1 LIDNIFYGF
10 KKLIDEEINE
20 LEYICRIRTY
30 HELDKQIFSATKKG
44 ADDFEY
50 LIMLPVLYNDGEML
64 RKVKDLYG
72 KPI

>member
-1 LIDNIFYGF
+1 MDL